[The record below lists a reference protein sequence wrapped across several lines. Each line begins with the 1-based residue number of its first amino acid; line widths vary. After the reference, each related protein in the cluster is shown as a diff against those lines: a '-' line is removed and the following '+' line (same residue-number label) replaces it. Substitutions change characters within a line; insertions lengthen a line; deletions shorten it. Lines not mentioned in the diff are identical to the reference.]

1 MAAGPVAAMDVAAT
15 ESEPDVINLAG
26 DASESEPDVINLAG
40 DESDSESVRRPS
52 TKSVGSGGGASLS
65 CQQS

>member
-1 MAAGPVAAMDVAAT
+1 MAAGPVAAMDDL
-15 ESEPDVINLAG
+15 EDLAG
-26 DASESEPDVINLAG
+26 VVVAASESEPDVINLAG

-52 TKSVGSGGGASLS
+52 TNSVGSGGGASLS